1 MIIKEYIF
9 RIIFLLLVVILV
21 RSQLTATHNRAGEI
35 TFIQKG
41 PLTFEATITLYTKTS
56 SVAADRDSVEIFWG
70 DGSSQFLVRANGW
83 GYPQP
88 NDVKISYYI
97 GTHTYPARG
106 TYTMSMLDPNRIA
119 GILNVNYPD
128 SESVPFY
135 LETTF
140 TILNS
145 QFQGEN
151 NSAVLLQ
158 APIDIGCVGQIFKHN
173 PNVYDPDGD
182 SIAYELI
189 IPLQAKNTL
198 VPDYKYPQS
207 IGAGPDNVFSFN
219 NKNGDLIWNSPK
231 IAGDYNVAFLVKE
244 YRKGQLITTI
254 IRDMQILIMNNCK
267 SKPPVLTVADKKCIL
282 AGDTVEV
289 DIFAT
294 DPDPG
299 QKLLINGSGE
309 PFNSDYGYAYI
320 TDENL
325 FENPPVNRKFI
336 WQTACEH
343 TANPFYQIIFKAMD
357 NSLSDTS
364 GLTDLKLLQIKVS
377 APPPLN
383 LNSRIINAQIYLT
396 WQYPYSCSVTDNNF
410 FKGFSVWRK
419 ENSNNFMPDTCNP
432 GLEGKGYKILEY
444 LTSVNDGVN
453 YYYTDV
459 TAERGKI
466 YCYRILAE
474 FSYNTEDGFPYNPV
488 QSLPSDETCNLIPD
502 NSPYITRTNV
512 LSTHQTDGSI
522 EINWI
527 KPDQMIFDTLK
538 FPGPYSTKISR
549 AESKNPGVF
558 QQIPQSTVTFSIYS
572 TQDTFRF
579 TDNALNTLSSQYI
592 YKAEFLT
599 KNNDRFESKSA
610 SSMFLKAQGSNH
622 KITLNADISVP
633 WSNTQYNF
641 FRSDKFDGEYFYIG
655 SNSLPSYNDTGLE
668 NKITYFYKVKSDG
681 YYPVNPYVIHNFSQI
696 VSAVPDDNQKPCA
709 PDLSVQNECDEE
721 YIFIPENDLVNYLSW
736 NDPSEVCDSA
746 EDVISYRIYYS
757 DGIDSVF
764 SLLYTIN
771 DRNVLDTTHFSLDAS
786 GCYYITSVD
795 ESGNESEPG
804 KIVCAKNCPAYIL
817 PNTFTPN
824 GDKENDIFRPV
835 YRRHIDHIELKVYNQ
850 WGVLVFETNNPDIN
864 WDGTTRSGK
873 RLKPG
878 TFYYVCEVFSNN
890 SKLELKNGFIEI
902 IY

>member
-1 MIIKEYIF
+1 LTRKEFIF
-9 RIIFLLLVVILV
+9 RIVFLLLVVLLV
-21 RSQLTATHNRAGEI
+21 VSQLAATHNRAGEI

-70 DGSSQFLVRANGW
+70 DGSSQFLVRSNGW

-119 GILNVNYPD
+119 GILNVNFPD

-189 IPLQAKNTL
+189 IPLQAKNTV
-198 VPDYKYPQS
+198 VPDYKYPQI
-207 IGAGPDNVFSFN
+207 IGSGPNNIFSFN
-219 NKNGDLIWNSPK
+219 IKNGDLIWNTPQ
-231 IAGDYNVAFLVKE
+231 IAGDYNVAFKVKE
-244 YRKGQLITTI
+244 FRKGLLITSI
-254 IRDMQILIMNNCK
+254 IRDMQILVMNNCK
-267 SKPPVLTVADKKCIL
+267 SKPPILTIADKKCIV
-282 AGDTVEV
+282 AGDTIEE
-289 DIFAT
+289 DILAS

-299 QKLLINGSGE
+299 QKILVNGSGE
-309 PFNSDYGYAYI
+309 PFNSAYGLAFI

-325 FENPPVNRKFI
+325 FGNSPVNRKFI

-343 TANPFYQIIFKAMD
+343 TANPYYQIIFKAMD

-383 LNSRIINAQIYLT
+383 LKSQVINAQIYMT
-396 WQYPYSCSVTDNNF
+396 WQYPYKCSSTDNNF

-419 ENSNNFMPDTCNP
+419 ENSNNFIPETCTP
-432 GLEGKGYKILEY
+432 GLEGKGYKIIEY
-444 LTSVNDGVN
+444 LTNAKDGIN
-453 YYYTDV
+453 YYYTDI
-459 TAERGKI
+459 TAEPGKV

-474 FSYNTEDGFPYNPV
+474 FSYNTEDGYPYNPV
-488 QSLPSDETCNLIPD
+488 QSLASNESCNLIPD
-502 NSPYITRTNV
+502 NSPYLTKVSV
-512 LSTHQTDGSI
+512 LFTHNAGGSI

-527 KPDQMIFDTLK
+527 KPDPLIFDTLK
-538 FPGPYSTKISR
+538 FPGPYITRILR
-549 AESKNPGVF
+549 AGSDNPTVF
-558 QQIPQSTVTFSIYS
+558 EEIPQSIRTFANY
-572 TQDTFRF
+572 TNQDTFRF
-579 TDNALNTLSSQYI
+579 IDNDLNTLYKQYI

-599 KNNDRFESKSA
+599 KNNDRLESKPA
-610 SSMFLKAQGSNH
+610 SSIFLKAQGGNK
-622 KITLNADISVP
+622 KIILTADLNVP
-633 WSNTQYNF
+633 WSNTQYDYYT
-641 FRSDKFDGEYFYIG
+641 SDSFGGVFTYIG
-655 SNSLPSYNDTGLE
+655 SNSSHAFTVTGLE
-668 NKITYFYKVKSDG
+668 NKNYYFYKMKSRG
-681 YYPVNPYVIHNFSQI
+681 SYPAQQKSIENFSQI
-696 VSAVPDDNQKPCA
+696 AVGFPEDNQKPC
-709 PDLSVQNECDEE
+709 PPVLSVKNECDDD
-721 YIFIPENDLVNYLSW
+721 FTNIPENDLLTYLTW
-736 NDPSEVCDSA
+736 EDPSSVCDSA
-746 EDVISYRIYYS
+746 DDVRGYRIYYS
-757 DGIDSVF
+757 SDIEGEF
-764 SLLYTIN
+764 KLLYAIY
-771 DRNVLDTTHFSLDAS
+771 DRNVFDTTHFSLDYS

-795 ESGNESEPG
+795 ENGNESDPG
-804 KIVCAKNCPAYIL
+804 EIVCAQNCPAYIL

-824 GDKENDIFRPV
+824 NDNQNDIFKPI

-850 WGVLVFETNNPDIN
+850 WGVLVFETNDPDIN
-864 WDGTTRSGK
+864 WDGIAKSGK
-873 RLKPG
+873 KLDSG
-878 TFYYVCEVFSNN
+878 TYYYICQVFSNN
-890 SKLELKNGFIEI
+890 SKLELKSGFIEI